1 MGDSPD
7 ACGCL
12 GRTKDESAGENG
24 SRPRKFSREGSSMA
38 TFERIDRSQDTI
50 LRNLYEHYVH
60 DMSEWLGIDTRDD
73 GAFGVD
79 TTPCW
84 QDDCAVYLAKLGAS
98 LAGFGVVASSQKWL
112 RRADGRELK
121 DFFVLLRFRHQVVAS
136 AF

>member
-1 MGDSPD
+1 
-7 ACGCL
+7 
-12 GRTKDESAGENG
+12 
-24 SRPRKFSREGSSMA
+24 MA

-98 LAGFGVVASSQKWL
+98 LAG
-112 RRADGRELK
+112 RAWESPMTQRQMLPWPT
-121 DFFVLLRFRHQVVAS
+121 
-136 AF
+136 